1 MPGRTVEQKK
11 EARFLKLYESAEIN
25 DQQILFHTSDE
36 ILKQFLATK
45 EADAYTIY
53 WTNNNDNADIVK
65 NYPHIHIVDTDSNTF
80 LEVLATSKY
89 IVSTELIPDYFIRKD
104 NQLYICMWTY
114 TTLSSMQEKVN
125 SHFQLA
131 YSEQHSLLQASYILF
146 SDTSIRDRVVKEY
159 SLDIL
164 YTGVIVT
171 DWQKPNPIREEYAR
185 NKEISFSVIFPGAIK
200 DTSVLDTMDHLTAG
214 KDVIAAIRWRDL
226 TPMTGG
232 NLLDD
237 YCGLFPY
244 LLVPTG
250 TENDVTSGNEHQKAL
265 RILSVFGELNTGS
278 RFYTDYYNGE
288 INETFRFKGGLSS
301 LDVKAETKDNHLKI
315 QFPENQNLTKISIIR
330 QGRIYWTREL
340 TSEEI
345 QGHFIDVDFTP
356 VLTSD
361 TLQFKERYT
370 LAAECIGENK
380 EKRLFYL
387 KPDIS
392 LKKDERYCLSPLAY
406 DGQEV
411 IDALELAVAVL
422 PLLTKENR
430 ALGFTMAPTNE
441 AAGKYIKAQIV
452 DFSYRKSRI
461 CVKLTLDNP
470 GMPIK
475 NIVMLD
481 RNASQNTY
489 LPMEYSVTTKGN
501 QQKITASL
509 GISALHLKDGEEGE
523 WEIKVIADACHADNE
538 VTPRLGTSLL
548 SRTRGLFKLNNF
560 GSYYKSE
567 NGMIFF
573 PRKTK
578 KGRKLIY
585 TYTAQSKGQFLRQKW
600 WGILRRFLRSLA
612 RRIIYT
618 TYHLLYQLVPV
629 DDKLVIF
636 ISFTGRGYSDNPK
649 AIYEAMRKDPRF
661 KDFRYIWFI
670 KGHKKKKI
678 KIEGAEVK
686 EYYSVPYFY
695 YMSKA
700 KYWIINCKMPRYIR
714 KKKDQIY
721 LQTWHGTPLKRL
733 AHDIVAPEGATFYR
747 SGMDFN
753 EMVDTYDVD
762 VRKYTYMI
770 SPNKFCTEVFQSA
783 FQIDKYRLIETG
795 YPRNDFITNATPQ
808 DVKEI
813 KKRYKIPQDKK
824 VVLYAPTWRDN
835 SYVVKGYTFDLK
847 ADFHK
852 WKEILGPEYVVIF
865 KPHYLIINKY
875 ENDKSLKGFLYS
887 AKAEAEINELYVI
900 SDILVTDYSSV
911 FFDYAVLNRPIYFYM
926 YDLDDY
932 RDELRGFY
940 LDIYKDLPGKIYE
953 NEDAMLTDIRNGV
966 YDYSCL
972 SKFNERF
979 NHAQTGDCAEK
990 VIDIVFGEQVGEEQG
1005 KNVKT
1010 DQKVPEIS

>member
-1 MPGRTVEQKK
+1 MPGRTVEQKQ
-11 EARFLKLYESAEIN
+11 EARFLKLYESSVIA
-25 DQQILFHTSDE
+25 DRQILFHTPE
-36 ILKQFLATK
+36 EMVQEFLATK
-45 EADAYTIY
+45 GADGFSIY
-53 WTNNNDNADIVK
+53 LVNSDGAQNIVK
-65 NYPHIHIVDTDSNTF
+65 DHPGIHMVDLDSDDYMHA
-80 LEVLATSKY
+80 LATSKY
-89 IVSTELIPDYFIRKD
+89 IVSTRLIPDYFIRKD
-104 NQLYICMWTY
+104 NQLYINIWAD
-114 TTLSSMQEKVN
+114 TTLSTMQEKII

-131 YSEQHSLLQASYILF
+131 YSEQHSLLQASHILF
-146 SDTSIRDRVVKEY
+146 SNMDVRDQIVRMYNLDT
-159 SLDIL
+159 L
-164 YTGVIVT
+164 YTGEIVT
-171 DWQKPNPIREEYAR
+171 DWQQPNPVKEDCSG
-185 NKEISFSVIFPGAIK
+185 NKEKRYSVIFPGAIK

-214 KDVIAAIRWRDL
+214 KDMIAAIRWRDL

-232 NLLDD
+232 SLFDD
-237 YCGLFPY
+237 YCGLFSY
-244 LLVPTG
+244 LIIPTG
-250 TENDVTSGNEHQKAL
+250 TENDVTTGNKHQKML
-265 RILSVFGELNTGS
+265 RKRSAFGELNIGS

-288 INETFRFKGGLSS
+288 IGETFRFKGGLSCV
-301 LDVKAETKDNHLKI
+301 DVTAEVDGNCLKI
-315 QFPENQNLTKISIIR
+315 HFPTGLNLTKILIIR
-330 QGRIYWTREL
+330 HGKIYWAREL
-340 TSEEI
+340 TAQES
-345 QGHFIDVDFTP
+345 QDHFINGDFTS
-356 VLTSD
+356 VLLND
-361 TLQFKERYT
+361 TLQFKEQYT
-370 LAAECIGENK
+370 LAAEYIDENGGK
-380 EKRLFYL
+380 LVYYL

-392 LKKDERYCLSPLAY
+392 LKKDEKYCLSPLAY
-406 DGQEV
+406 DSQEV

-422 PLLTKENR
+422 PLLTRENR
-430 ALGFTMAPTNE
+430 ALGFTLAPTNE

-452 DFSYRKSRI
+452 DFSYQQSTI
-461 CVKLTLDNP
+461 CASLELNNP

-475 NIVMLD
+475 NVVMLD
-481 RNASQNTY
+481 RNASKDVF
-489 LPMEYSVTTKGN
+489 LPMEYSITEKGA
-501 QQKITASL
+501 QQKITAKLDISL
-509 GISALHLKDGEEGE
+509 LHLENNEEGE
-523 WEIKVIADACHADNE
+523 WEIKVIADACHADNA

-560 GSYYKSE
+560 GCYYKSE

-573 PRKTK
+573 PRKTR

-585 TYTAQSKGQFLRQKW
+585 MYTAQSKGQFLRQKW
-600 WGILRRFLRSLA
+600 WGIIRRFLRSIV

-618 TYHLLYQLVPV
+618 TYHMLYRLVPI

-636 ISFTGRGYSDNPK
+636 ISFTGGGYSDNPK
-649 AIYEAMRKDPRF
+649 AIYEAMRKDPRL

-762 VRKYTYMI
+762 VKKYNYMI

-808 DVKEI
+808 DVEEI
-813 KKRYKIPQDKK
+813 KKRYKIPLDKK

-835 SYVVKGYTFDLK
+835 SFVAKGYTFDLK

-852 WKEILGPEYVVIF
+852 WKDILGPEYVVIF

-875 ENDKSLKGFLYS
+875 EKDKSLKEFLYS

-926 YDLDDY
+926 YDLEDY

-953 NEDAMLTDIRNGV
+953 NEDAMLADIRDGV

-972 SKFNERF
+972 KQFNERF
-979 NHAQTGDCAEK
+979 NHAQTGDCSEK
-990 VIDIVFGEQVGEEQG
+990 VIDIVFGEQVGEEQ
-1005 KNVKT
+1005 
-1010 DQKVPEIS
+1010 ESEC